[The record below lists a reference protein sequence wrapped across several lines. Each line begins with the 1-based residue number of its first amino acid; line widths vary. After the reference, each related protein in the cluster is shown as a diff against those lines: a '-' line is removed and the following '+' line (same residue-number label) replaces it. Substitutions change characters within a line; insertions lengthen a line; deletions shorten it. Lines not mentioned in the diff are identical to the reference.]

1 MDVDSGVPQ
10 GSVLG
15 PVLFL
20 LFIDDITREV
30 TSNILLFADDVKLF
44 RPIGSLSDSQILQHD
59 LDWANGRKGGS

>member
-1 MDVDSGVPQ
+1 MDVDSGGPQ

-44 RPIGSLSDSQILQHD
+44 RPIGS
-59 LDWANGRKGGS
+59 